1 MAIST
6 TKQITIEVGLDE
18 NAVPEEIRWQ
28 APDAGEKEQQ
38 AEAVMLA
45 FFDSGN
51 KTTLGLD
58 LWTKDMLVGDMHI
71 FCYQTLKKM
80 ADLIE
85 RATQDRDAAE
95 LVRQF
100 SREYGKKV
108 KLLR

>member
-28 APDAGEKEQQ
+28 ADTGQKEEK

-45 FFDSGN
+45 FFDGRD
-51 KTTLGLD
+51 KATLGLD
-58 LWTKDMLVGDMHI
+58 LWTKNMLVGDMHI

-85 RATQDRDAAE
+85 RATQDKDAAE